1 MKKIYQ
7 YIILVAAALSFGAC
21 SDEFEDD
28 LVRDNR
34 PEVPV
39 TFSGAT
45 TYGFNPYYTVSISG
59 TGAITFT
66 LSVPAESGRSITSLK
81 KITAG
86 GTGLLPGTLYDAT
99 AAYAADVTVS
109 GSSVT
114 FNTSVTEFNAKMS
127 AANRVPATI
136 AAGAFVERAFL
147 FRIVLDDNSEI
158 VPVQCRLR
166 FVP

>member
-1 MKKIYQ
+1 MF
-7 YIILVAAALSFGAC
+7 VAATLSLAAC
-21 SDEFEDD
+21 SDDFEND

-39 TFSGAT
+39 TFTGAT

-59 TGAITFT
+59 GGTITFT
-66 LSVPAESGRSITSLK
+66 LSVPGESGRSITSLK

-86 GTGLLPGTLYDAT
+86 GTGITQGTLYDAS
-99 AAYAADVTVS
+99 AAYAADVAVS
-109 GSSVT
+109 GASVT
-114 FNTSVTEFNAKMS
+114 FTTSIAEFNAKMS
-127 AANRVPATI
+127 AANDVPGTI

-158 VPVQCRLR
+158 VPVQCRVR

>member
-7 YIILVAAALSFGAC
+7 YIMIMTVALSFAAC
-21 SDEFEDD
+21 SDDFEDD

-39 TFSGAT
+39 TFTGAT
-45 TYGFNPYYTVSISG
+45 TNGFNPYYTVPISG
-59 TGAITFT
+59 SGAITFT
-66 LSVPAESGRSITSLK
+66 LAVPGETGRSITSLK

-86 GTGLLPGTLYDAT
+86 GTGITQGTLYDAT

-109 GSSVT
+109 GNSVT
-114 FNTSVTEFNAKMS
+114 FTTSITEFNAKMS
-127 AANRVPATI
+127 AANDVPATI
-136 AAGAFVERAFL
+136 AAGTFVERAFL